1 MGDDFEQVIGNIED
15 MVEKAL
21 NAQQERKRM
30 EDLSVPVA
38 SLIFENKPVCT

>member
-1 MGDDFEQVIGNIED
+1 

-21 NAQQERKRM
+21 ELENVRKRM

-38 SLIFENKPVCT
+38 QLTFENKPVRM